1 MGKRKI
7 VKPALQRRLFKR
19 LIAVL
24 AEKDGGKKKKKK
36 TSSQPFAKFVL
47 LNP

>member
-24 AEKDGGKKKKKK
+24 AEKDGGEKKKK